1 VAATRFL
8 IQDEMRLANTKTDA
22 CLFGTQFAIAQC
34 ACLCTIAACLTGSDE
49 VAQLANC
56 LTCIADAGYCLLC
69 GCLQAQHYDA
79 LETRDAASAAGRLA
93 ATQLTP
99 PAAQVWAHPAMQ
111 EGPLLPPSAPTKPPL
126 AKT

>member
-1 VAATRFL
+1 
-8 IQDEMRLANTKTDA
+8 MRLANTKTDA

-79 LETRDAASAAGRLA
+79 LETRDAVSAAGRLSD
-93 ATQLTP
+93 TQLTP
-99 PAAQVWAHPAMQ
+99 PAAQVWAHPATQ
-111 EGPLLPPSAPTKPPL
+111 EEPPLPPPPPTKPPL